1 MSLPRTLLR
10 PAARALAR
18 PAALPRSVPRAA
30 LSTSACRASDKP
42 PSHAA
47 VDARLSRASNKLEA
61 DANEHIGHET
71 VGGKRKVG
79 KHTQRTLAS
88 FSMVSRPARHSS

>member
-1 MSLPRTLLR
+1 MSVPRLLLQ

-18 PAALPRSVPRAA
+18 PAVLPRSASRA
-30 LSTSACRASDKP
+30 LSSSVRRASDKA

-47 VDARLSRASNKLEA
+47 VNARLSRASNKLEA
-61 DANEHIGHET
+61 DANEHIGHDT
-71 VGGKRKVG
+71 TGSQRKVG

-88 FSMVSRPARHSS
+88 FSMVSRARP